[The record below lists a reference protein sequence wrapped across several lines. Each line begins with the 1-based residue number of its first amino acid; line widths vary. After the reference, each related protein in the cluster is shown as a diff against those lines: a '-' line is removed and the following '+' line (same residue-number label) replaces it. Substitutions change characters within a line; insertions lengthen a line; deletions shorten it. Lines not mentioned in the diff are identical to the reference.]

1 MLKNRSQWFNE
12 GQPVMRHLRDF
23 EETHENS
30 YCLFIA
36 PSIHTDTAE
45 TFYMANN
52 FGYKGQKQK
61 IAPITISQFVGM
73 LQVLQQMREN
83 DKQFKNA
90 DMETL
95 LNAIVESSAKENDSE
110 QWIAKI
116 PQIVIDWQNSLLS
129 R

>member
-1 MLKNRSQWFNE
+1 MTPSV
-12 GQPVMRHLRDF
+12 QPRVL
-23 EETHENS
+23 
-30 YCLFIA
+30 C
-36 PSIHTDTAE
+36 P
-45 TFYMANN
+45 
-52 FGYKGQKQK
+52 KGQKQK